1 MHNNVMLLMLVLV
14 ILTSLLLVIFVF
26 VNLTVC
32 CPTRFSLGN
41 ICFYEVTMN
50 ESYLN
55 ILALGDYIVATIFL
69 VFFFLMIAI
78 PSFIYKIGKS
88 IIRNIKRREK

>member
-1 MHNNVMLLMLVLV
+1 
-14 ILTSLLLVIFVF
+14 
-26 VNLTVC
+26 
-32 CPTRFSLGN
+32 
-41 ICFYEVTMN
+41 MN

-55 ILALGDYIVATIFL
+55 ILALGDYIAATIFL